1 VRAAIDRLDRGI
13 RLFDRWGGVHI
24 HTFAY
29 NKSGIAH
36 QDKSYPLM
44 TVGTMYMWYLSAYC
58 AGGADD

>member
-1 VRAAIDRLDRGI
+1 VAYVYLTGG
-13 RLFDRWGGVHI
+13 GGVHI
-24 HTFAY
+24 HTFAH